1 MQINPIPFKY
11 LSNTCQIPFKYLSNT
26 CQIPFKYLSNTFQ
39 IPVKYLSN
47 TFQIPVKYL
56 SNTFQIPFKYLPN
69 TCQIPFK
76 YLSNTCQIPF
86 KYLSNTFQYLSNTCQ
101 THCIYAIYGWK
112 CSSKQYRI
120 HWGMNGRSYVCKI
133 KIHCTL
139 KKTVPCEQF
148 QTFFRNNYFGPHP
161 FLMNF
166 FFTKIFVHLPVIAAV
181 YYFSVYE
188 LIGWDPANI

>member
-1 MQINPIPFKY
+1 MGGWSWKCKLTQYLSNTCQIPVKYLSNTCQIPFKYLSNTFPIPFKY

-26 CQIPFKYLSNTFQ
+26 CQIPAKYLSNTF
-39 IPVKYLSN
+39 
-47 TFQIPVKYL
+47 
-56 SNTFQIPFKYLPN
+56 
-69 TCQIPFK
+69 QIPFK

-139 KKTVPCEQF
+139 KKLF
-148 QTFFRNNYFGPHP
+148 
-161 FLMNF
+161 
-166 FFTKIFVHLPVIAAV
+166 
-181 YYFSVYE
+181 
-188 LIGWDPANI
+188 PANSSKHFLGTITLDHTLFLWISFSLRFLCICQ